1 MIDPME
7 TLAKRMVETRTI
19 GFIGAGTSA
28 RLGYPTWYQLI
39 NALYEHASA
48 YADVPPPERDSDM
61 RWLAEVYGAEISQ
74 RGILQQVLRDVLADS
89 TDRDTAER
97 DEALRLHL
105 LIARLP
111 FTHFITTN
119 YDDLLEEACNRLF
132 EITNDRKPSDTQ
144 RCLMRDGRLSEPFSD
159 FLRSFSRESQR
170 SVLHL
175 HGTLTGEHLTLA
187 LGDYDV
193 QYLHEA
199 MLLRMFSILATNT
212 VVFIGASLRD
222 TDIMELVRRST
233 FHTGGSQRHYAF
245 LPDTR
250 RAEAG
255 MLRKSYGIEPIFYS
269 PDDQHEELER
279 RLEQLLEFVEQLRPG
294 SPEIAGGN
302 AGPVDISYGDGFET
316 AVDLVKD
323 EIRRV
328 RTGPAR
334 IDGLGPVGTSRVLRR
349 VTSDYRALPV
359 SYRFRHVIWLSPGR
373 VGLFPSRVR
382 SRRIVDSI
390 IGEIVYSLGRHRL
403 TGTSNP
409 TNSMRSIKEILGGPR
424 WGGAAEPALFI
435 VDDVEALRGEATD
448 GEAFDSLL
456 SALPRESIAVFQR
469 PPTAGRGP
477 RKGSLVDPFID
488 ADRFRK
494 DLWAQPVYEEGLT
507 TLLGSKDDD
516 SAQRVLAALCVVA
529 TPTAAPTLSL
539 MLGMS
544 VAEVGEGLRTL
555 RGLSLAEGV
564 SAEVNGDRLSADER
578 TRSVGILSPV
588 RWSVLTD
595 ERFAALVS
603 EAVSDLLRWAEATV
617 EGFARWEDDN
627 AQLEQLIRQLPNVL
641 TIFEASCWQHSTFD
655 DVFDQGSVDRY
666 LWLGT
671 DLAYIL
677 YNVGRWSEAE
687 QLLEYLDELSIVD
700 ATGDGAVGASGVR
713 TVTDLHTFR
722 REVLILQSR
731 YLSRTGHTHRVFNKA
746 IAMAEAA
753 IANAD
758 DCLERDEPAHEPSHN
773 TYAPNRLTLARQRAR
788 ARVARA
794 IAHTRIGDLDTAK
807 KELSGLLESR
817 DFDGGDQYR
826 MMQRESLLIVS
837 DASRA
842 LGAVRW
848 EQLER
853 GEALEPEMVL
863 RELDEGRTALVMLGN
878 RYERGHHAQRRGDVL
893 FNLGNVIA
901 ARRYFARAL
910 LISFEFKDRY
920 LEAGATLGLARCDE
934 LSFLAE
940 KARSIF
946 EDLNLPERAGDA
958 GDIALALSQAGRSTD
973 IPARHPAA
981 VVVVGLPGSG
991 KAIVTRT
998 AGLALA
1004 EWGYEPSMR
1013 RDPDLVGRIR
1023 SGDVP
1028 DLTVIASDV
1037 LEPMVADAGSAAGP
1051 RVGVVKVATGRFG
1064 ELVEPWATDEGLIGR
1079 ILCIRM
1085 DVAPQL
1091 IRDRNAQR
1099 RRGQVGSQVLEQM
1112 IDEAAANEAS
1122 ERGWSSWETFFQA
1135 HRGALVR
1142 MDSAGSIIDLESRIR
1157 DVLALSFRPFEALVD
1172 VADWEGS
1179 SA

>member
-1 MIDPME
+1 MIDPLR
-7 TLAKRMVETRTI
+7 TLAERMVETRTI
-19 GFIGAGTSA
+19 GFVGAGTSA

-39 NALYEHASA
+39 NSLYEHASTF
-48 YADVPPPERDSDM
+48 ADVPPPDRDADM
-61 RWLAEVYGAEISQ
+61 RWLAEVYGAEIRR
-74 RGILQQVLRDVLADS
+74 RGFLQQVMRDILS
-89 TDRDTAER
+89 DTTERETTER

-132 EITNDRKPSDTQ
+132 EIASGRKPSDTQ
-144 RCLMRDGRLSEPFSD
+144 RCLTRDGRLSAPFSD
-159 FLRSFSRESQR
+159 FLRSFSQESQR

-175 HGTLTGEHLTLA
+175 HGTLTGEQLTLA
-187 LGDYDV
+187 LGDYDE

-255 MLRKSYGIEPIFYS
+255 MLRTSYGIEPIFYS
-269 PDDQHEELER
+269 PDNHHEELER
-279 RLEQLLEFVEQLRPG
+279 RLEQLLELVEQRRPG

-302 AGPVDISYGDGFET
+302 AGPVDISYGDSFED
-316 AVDLVKD
+316 AVALVKD

-328 RTGPAR
+328 RSGPAR

-382 SRRIVDSI
+382 SRRIVDTI

-409 TNSMRSIKEILGGPR
+409 TNSIRSIKQILGGVR
-424 WGGAAEPALFI
+424 WGASEPALFI
-435 VDDVEALRGEATD
+435 VDDVEALRGEAED

-456 SALPRESIAVFQR
+456 SALPRESIAVYQR
-469 PPTAGRGP
+469 PPSAEQGP
-477 RKGSLVDPFID
+477 RKGSLVDPFVE
-488 ADRFRK
+488 AEMFRK
-494 DLWAQPVYEEGLT
+494 EPWAKAEYEHGLT
-507 TLLGSKDDD
+507 TLLDRDGGD
-516 SAQRVLAALCVVA
+516 SARRVLAALCVVS
-529 TPTAAPTLSL
+529 TPTAAAVLSV
-539 MLGMS
+539 MLQMS
-544 VAEVGEGLRTL
+544 VAEVGDGLRTL
-555 RGLSLAEGV
+555 RELSCVEGV
-564 SAEVNGDRLSADER
+564 LGVDGDEPPSVDER

-595 ERFAALVS
+595 QRFHPVLTEV
-603 EAVSDLLRWAEATV
+603 VTDLLRWAEATV

-627 AQLEQLIRQLPNVL
+627 AQLEELIRQLPNVL
-641 TIFEASCWQHSTFD
+641 TIFEASCWQHRTFD
-655 DVFDQGSVDRY
+655 DAFDQSSIDRY

-687 QLLEYLDELSIVD
+687 QLLEYLDELSIID
-700 ATGDGAVGASGVR
+700 PTDDGTVCAAGVR
-713 TVTDLHTFR
+713 TVSELQTFR

-731 YLSRTGHTHRVFNKA
+731 YLSRTGHTHRAFNKA

-753 IANAD
+753 ISNAD
-758 DCLERDEPAHEPSHN
+758 DCLQQDEPAHEPSHN

-788 ARVARA
+788 AQVARA
-794 IAHTRIGDLDTAK
+794 VARTRIGDLGAAEV
-807 KELSGLLESR
+807 ELSGLLETRS
-817 DFDGGDQYR
+817 FDDGDRHRAQ
-826 MMQRESLLIVS
+826 QRESLLIVS

-848 EQLER
+848 EQLEK
-853 GEALEPEMVL
+853 GEDLPAKVVL
-863 RELDEGRTALVMLGN
+863 GELDEGRSALVMLDN
-878 RYERGHHAQRRGDVL
+878 RRERGHHAQRRGDVL
-893 FNLGNVIA
+893 FKLGNVIA
-901 ARRYFARAL
+901 ARRYYARAF
-910 LISFEFKDRY
+910 LISLEFKDRY
-920 LEAGATLGLARCDE
+920 LEAGAMLGLARCDGR
-934 LSFLAE
+934 SALAD
-940 KARSIF
+940 RSRGIF
-946 EDLNLPERAGDA
+946 EDLNLPERAGEA
-958 GDIALALSQAGRSTD
+958 GDVAMALSQSDEITD
-973 IPARHPAA
+973 VPSRHPMA

-998 AGLALA
+998 AGSALA

-1013 RDPDLVGRIR
+1013 RDLHLIGRIR
-1023 SGDVP
+1023 SGEEP
-1028 DLTVIASDV
+1028 DLATVAAEL
-1037 LEPMVADAGSAAGP
+1037 LEPMVADAEAAEVP
-1051 RVGVVKVATGRFG
+1051 RVGVAKVATGRFC
-1064 ELVEPWATDEGLIGR
+1064 ELVEPWAEDERLIGH

-1085 DVAPQL
+1085 DVAPEL
-1091 IRDRNAQR
+1091 LRDRNAQR
-1099 RRGQVGSQVLEQM
+1099 RRGQVEVDVLEHM
-1112 IDEAAANEAS
+1112 IEETRSNEATAL
-1122 ERGWSSWETFFQA
+1122 GWSSWEAFFQA
-1135 HRGALVR
+1135 HGGALVTV
-1142 MDSAGSIIDLESRIR
+1142 DSAGSIIDLENRVR
-1157 DVLALSFRPFEALVD
+1157 DALALSFLPFEALVD
-1172 VADWEGS
+1172 VGDWEGS
-1179 SA
+1179 TA